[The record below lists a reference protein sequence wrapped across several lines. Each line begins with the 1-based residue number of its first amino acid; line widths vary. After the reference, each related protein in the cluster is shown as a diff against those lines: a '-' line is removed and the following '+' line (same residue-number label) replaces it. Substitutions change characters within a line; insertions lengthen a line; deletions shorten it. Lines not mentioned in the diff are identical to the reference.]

1 MASVTFPSALGGDGA
16 TYTDDSD
23 PSTGLANGGHRTRF
37 VPCLSGAVAMAESA
51 ASSAVKALRRNV
63 LINSSFEVWNE
74 SVASISSATQAW
86 RAECWYI
93 TASGAAVTS
102 ARSTT
107 VRTGNKARYSIEI
120 VGATSVT
127 NVQLGQRIEAANVP
141 KIAGTVTFQA
151 WVYNG
156 SGASFQPS
164 LLVYTPAT
172 ADSWGSP
179 TVRLTQTLQSCPD
192 GAWTQVSHTVD
203 ISAYTN
209 LANGV
214 TIELRIPSGSMVSG
228 DTVRIMEP
236 MLCPADTVTDFD
248 FEPITET
255 ERACERFFEKSFVPG
270 TAPAQNVGTNTAES
284 TFRAVNTGANI
295 NGSPQIRFRT
305 SKRAT
310 PSVTIYN
317 PAAANAQ
324 VRDETA
330 AADCAASAVGRASV
344 NGFDVGCTGAAGTAI
359 GNVMGIHWTA
369 NARLS

>member
-74 SVASISSATQAW
+74 STASTSSATQAW

-120 VGATSVT
+120 AGATSVT
-127 NVQLGQRIEAANVP
+127 NVQLGQRIEAADVP
-141 KIAGTVTFQA
+141 KIAATVTFQA

-164 LLVYTPAT
+164 LLIYTPAT

-203 ISAYTN
+203 ISGYTN

-214 TIELRIPSGSMVSG
+214 TVELRIPSGSMVSG

-236 MLCPADTVTDFD
+236 MLCPADTLTDFD
-248 FEPITET
+248 FEPIPET
-255 ERACERFFEKSFVPG
+255 EARCERFFEKSFARD
-270 TAPAQNVGTNTAES
+270 TAPAQNAGTPGAAYGVAGKAT
-284 TFRAVNTGANI
+284 TGQQQIAV
-295 NGSPQIRFRT
+295 QYRT
-305 SKRAT
+305 RKRAQPT
-310 PSVTIYN
+310 VTLYN
-317 PAAANAQ
+317 PQAANAQ
-324 VRDETA
+324 IRDQGSGTDCTSTA
-330 AADCAASAVGRASV
+330 LLIQGDAGFIVQANGSASTAVGNTLIV
-344 NGFDVGCTGAAGTAI
+344 
-359 GNVMGIHWTA
+359 HWTA